1 MSRVVHPFHVAD
13 ISALAKAIGRELG
26 PLPEKPGHVELLNI
40 LSRSA
45 GYRNFQHFRA
55 SMAAQTRLSTPAPPE
70 VNVDFR
76 LVEAVKR
83 CFDDK
88 GVLLRWPSKTSH
100 QRLSLWRLWT
110 AFPSDCDLEEKQVN
124 ELLKRHNGF
133 GDHVLLRRE
142 MVNNRLLSRSQ
153 DCRLYRR
160 IEQRPPPEALA
171 LLAYAKT

>member
-1 MSRVVHPFHVAD
+1 MSRVVHPYHAAD
-13 ISALAKAIGRELG
+13 ISALAKAIGRELQKSTD
-26 PLPEKPGHVELLNI
+26 KPGHVDLLNI

-55 SMAAQTRLSTPAPPE
+55 SMSAQTRLSAPVME
-70 VNVDFR
+70 DGHVDFR
-76 LVEAVKR
+76 VVEAVLR
-83 CFDDK
+83 CFDRK

-100 QRLSLWRLWT
+100 QRLSLWKLWA
-110 AFPSDCDLEEKQVN
+110 AFPADCALEEKQVN
-124 ELLKRHNGF
+124 DLLKALNGF

-142 MVNNRLLSRSQ
+142 MVNNKLLSRSL

-171 LLAYAKT
+171 LLARAKA